1 LGKGSKGGYFCT
13 AINDIIFGSSVM
25 KTFLFLLLCGMTFC
39 LPFKNKTVST
49 GEAIGIAANAPAEPA
64 ADTVIFSAQI
74 LPMLQDRC
82 SPCHFPGGKM
92 YEKMPF
98 DQPKTLLEHSEG
110 ILKRFKDE
118 SENRLLKQFVETAR
132 G

>member
-1 LGKGSKGGYFCT
+1 M
-13 AINDIIFGSSVM
+13 AINDIIFGSSAM

-39 LPFKNKTVST
+39 FPFKNKTVST
-49 GEAIGIAANAPAEPA
+49 DETTSAVANAPAEPA
-64 ADTVIFSAQI
+64 ADTVSFSAQI
-74 LPMLQDRC
+74 QPMLQDRC

-118 SENRLLKQFVETAR
+118 SENKLLKQFVEAAR

>member
-1 LGKGSKGGYFCT
+1 
-13 AINDIIFGSSVM
+13 M

-39 LPFKNKTVST
+39 FPFKNKPVST
-49 GEAIGIAANAPAEPA
+49 NSTDEAIATVAVAPIEPV
-64 ADTVIFSAQI
+64 ADTISFSAQI
-74 LPMLQDRC
+74 QPILQNRC
-82 SPCHFPGGKM
+82 SPCHFSGGKM

-110 ILKRFKDE
+110 MLKRFKDE
-118 SENRLLKQFVETAR
+118 NENRLLKQFVEAAK